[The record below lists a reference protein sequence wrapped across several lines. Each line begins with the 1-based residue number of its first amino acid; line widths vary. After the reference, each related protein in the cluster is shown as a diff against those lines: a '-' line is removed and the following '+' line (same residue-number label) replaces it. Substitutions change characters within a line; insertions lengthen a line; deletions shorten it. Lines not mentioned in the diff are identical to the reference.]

1 MYLTVDYR
9 NFNKGKQKECE
20 DRVKH
25 TKYTKL
31 RYDAYDDL
39 KIKQTKLRY
48 DAYDDLKIKQTK

>member
-1 MYLTVDYR
+1 MNLSTVSTQRVLTVDYR

-39 KIKQTKLRY
+39 KIKQTK
-48 DAYDDLKIKQTK
+48 

>member
-1 MYLTVDYR
+1 LYLTVDYR

-39 KIKQTKLRY
+39 KIKQTK
-48 DAYDDLKIKQTK
+48 